1 MPAVKEPELTKVKLK
16 CSRVGQR
23 FRDGQPVGVFA
34 QEVGE
39 EIEVPADEAER
50 MVEAG
55 QAAYVGGAK

>member
-1 MPAVKEPELTKVKLK
+1 MPAVKEETKDVKLK
-16 CSRVGQR
+16 CSRAGQR

-39 EIEVPADEAER
+39 IVTVPADEADR

-55 QAAYVGGAK
+55 QASYVGGGK